1 MLKEK
6 EMDVSLPHGE
16 DQSIKM
22 DILGMIHNAEN
33 PFDIIYHVANYL
45 EDKSKEAGYAQ
56 IVLENMRTV
65 YGVVLGEKKLLT
77 DELADVEARLKHIQE
92 VLDSTELTEEE
103 SIRADFAVTL
113 HKKNIERLKLRIHE
127 LESNGESLYF
137 MRK

>member
-1 MLKEK
+1 MSDKNKPIEK
-6 EMDVSLPHGE
+6 PDTDDHV
-16 DQSIKM
+16 IKM
-22 DILGMIHNAEN
+22 DILGMIHSAEN

-65 YGVVLGEKKLLT
+65 YGVVLGEQKLLT
-77 DELADVEARLKHIQE
+77 DELHDVEKRLQHIEE
-92 VLDSTELTEEE
+92 VLKTTELTEEE

-127 LESNGESLYF
+127 LKANGESLYF
-137 MRK
+137 VRK